1 MCRTT
6 QGSQVK
12 TVSMRLRPVLLA
24 LAVLCSLG
32 PATTAGA
39 DQAAPSLTL
48 SWVGDIAYNS
58 ASGLPAGGPQSA
70 LAPVRDLLASDLTM
84 GNLEGTLGSS
94 GTTKCHGQHDCFAFQ
109 APARYAAA
117 FHGLGFRLFNQ
128 ANNHAND
135 AGPAGIRAT
144 DNALRAAGILR
155 AGIGSAIT
163 RVTVND
169 IRLAIVG
176 FSPYR
181 WSPPLLDRA
190 AAARIIRRADRG
202 ADVVIALIHAGAEGA
217 SRVHVHYGSEYAFGE
232 NRGDVRHFAHT
243 VIAAGA
249 DLVLGSGPHV
259 IRGIERFHDRLIAYS
274 LGNFAGFHT
283 LGTGGT
289 TALSGILRLKIDRAG
304 RVLAGRWISVRLA
317 PPGLPRPDP
326 SHASAHLVA
335 ALSRADFGKDRYLIK
350 RDGTFLFPQRP
361 L

>member
-1 MCRTT
+1 MRCAER
-6 QGSQVK
+6 GSCGRG
-12 TVSMRLRPVLLA
+12 S
-24 LAVLCSLG
+24 
-32 PATTAGA
+32 GA
-39 DQAAPSLTL
+39 Q
-48 SWVGDIAYNS
+48 
-58 ASGLPAGGPQSA
+58 
-70 LAPVRDLLASDLTM
+70 
-84 GNLEGTLGSS
+84 
-94 GTTKCHGQHDCFAFQ
+94 
-109 APARYAAA
+109 
-117 FHGLGFRLFNQ
+117 
-128 ANNHAND
+128 
-135 AGPAGIRAT
+135 
-144 DNALRAAGILR
+144 
-155 AGIGSAIT
+155 IT
-163 RVTVND
+163 RVTVNG

-217 SRVHVHYGSEYAFGE
+217 SKVHVHYGSEYAYGE

-289 TALSGILRLKIDRAG
+289 TALSGILRLRIDRAG

-317 PPGLPRPDP
+317 PPGPAPARSLPCVGPPGRRSLPRGLRQGPLP
-326 SHASAHLVA
+326 
-335 ALSRADFGKDRYLIK
+335 IK